1 MSKHGAASFLAIGIG
16 FLWIAGVLAVDSL
29 TVSRVIDGDSLL
41 LSNGSQVRLIGID
54 APEFKD
60 QSRNQQNARRLG
72 LPIDRYRSFA
82 QKSANFARRHAA
94 GRKVRLEFDEA
105 NLSSAHKDLYGRLL
119 AYVYVQLKSS
129 DRAEDEFFLNAEMVR
144 SGHAFTNLY
153 FDFKKKDLFLKLQ
166 KEARIAKRGMWK
178 E

>member
-60 QSRNQQNARRLG
+60 QSRNQQMPVGWVSRLIAIAVSRKSQPILLVDMLPAAR
-72 LPIDRYRSFA
+72 F
-82 QKSANFARRHAA
+82 
-94 GRKVRLEFDEA
+94 V
-105 NLSSAHKDLYGRLL
+105 
-119 AYVYVQLKSS
+119 
-129 DRAEDEFFLNAEMVR
+129 
-144 SGHAFTNLY
+144 
-153 FDFKKKDLFLKLQ
+153 
-166 KEARIAKRGMWK
+166 
-178 E
+178 